1 MSDRE
6 IYITKFDLERLWSLI
21 DEIRQHDDKRK
32 ANLDMLEKELDR
44 GLVVEPDEIP
54 KDVITMNSRIVFTD
68 LDSGATMTVSLV
80 FPSDANFE
88 KKRISILSPIGTALL
103 GYRVGDTVE
112 WNVPSGTKRL
122 RVDNVVYQ
130 PEAAGDY
137 HL

>member
-6 IYITKFDLERLWSLI
+6 IYITKFDLDRLWSLI

-32 ANLDMLEKELDR
+32 ANLEMLEKELDR
-44 GLVVEPDEIP
+44 GFVVEPHEIP
-54 KDVITMNSRIVFTD
+54 KDVITMNSQIVFTD
-68 LDSGATMTVSLV
+68 VDSGETMTVSLV

-112 WNVPSGTKRL
+112 WNVPSGAKRL